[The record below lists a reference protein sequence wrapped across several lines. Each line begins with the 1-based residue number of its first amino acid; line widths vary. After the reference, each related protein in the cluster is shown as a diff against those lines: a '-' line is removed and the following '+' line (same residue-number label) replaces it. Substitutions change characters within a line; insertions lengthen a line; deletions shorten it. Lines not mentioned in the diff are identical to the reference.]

1 MDITKT
7 LQEIFFC
14 DGDLP
19 DRNPND
25 PADQPFFSVKPAI
38 EAQAFNAWC
47 KEKGGEVVLD
57 DLKKSI
63 RSQIIAMIEFPVR
76 GFDDV
81 FKFLTLRQH
90 LTDDMNWYLRI
101 LQGFETHEK
110 KKQEALEKA

>member
-1 MDITKT
+1 MDISKI
-7 LQEIFFC
+7 LQDIFLS
-14 DGDLP
+14 GADLP
-19 DRNPND
+19 ERNPND

-38 EAQAFNAWC
+38 EAQAFNAWR

-63 RSQIIAMIEFPVR
+63 RSQIIAMVEFPIR

-101 LQGFETHEK
+101 LGGFEVHEQN
-110 KKQEALEKA
+110 KQEQG